1 MSQRVLRVRELMKR
15 ELSTLLTRDFDFG
28 GVLVTVN
35 DVDVNPD
42 LKSANVYIGVF
53 GETANPDAVVAQL
66 NERRGYIQNKLA
78 KRVVLKWTARLF
90 FHHDTSV
97 ERGTNVVSLI
107 DRIEIPDQ
115 IRPLGED
122 DVAL

>member
-1 MSQRVLRVRELMKR
+1 MSQRLLRVRELMKR

-35 DVDVNPD
+35 DIDVTPD
-42 LKSANVYIGVF
+42 FKQADVF
-53 GETANPDAVVAQL
+53 VGILGTLAKPEEIIAKL
-66 NERRGYIQNKLA
+66 NERHGALQNKLA
-78 KRVVLKWTARLF
+78 KRVILKFTPRLS

-107 DRIEIPDQ
+107 DRIDIPDE
-115 IRPLGED
+115 IRPLGEN
-122 DVAL
+122 DVEV

>member
-15 ELSTLLTRDFDFG
+15 ELSNMLSRDFEFG
-28 GVLVTVN
+28 GVLVTIN
-35 DVDVNPD
+35 DVDVTPD
-42 LKSANVYIGVF
+42 FKHAHVFIGIL
-53 GETANPDAVVAQL
+53 GSLANPEEIIKQL
-66 NERRGYIQNKLA
+66 TERRAYLQSKLA
-78 KRVVLKWTARLF
+78 KRVVLKFTPRLT

-107 DRIEIPDQ
+107 DRIDIPDE

>member
-1 MSQRVLRVRELMKR
+1 MSQRVLRVRELSKR
-15 ELSTLLTRDFDFG
+15 ELSAMLTKDFDFG

-35 DVDVNPD
+35 DVDVTPDFKQAHVFLGMLGSQVNPD
-42 LKSANVYIGVF
+42 GIIAKIN
-53 GETANPDAVVAQL
+53 DRRAVLQSK
-66 NERRGYIQNKLA
+66 IA
-78 KRVVLKWTARLF
+78 KRVVLKFTPRLA
-90 FHHDTSV
+90 FHHASSV

-107 DRIEIPDQ
+107 DRIDIPDE

>member
-15 ELSTLLTRDFDFG
+15 ELSTLLSRDFDFS

-35 DVDVNPD
+35 DVDVTPD
-42 LKSANVYIGVF
+42 FKQAHVFIGIL
-53 GETANPDAVVAQL
+53 GALANPEEIIAQL
-66 NERRGYIQNKLA
+66 TERRVYLQNKVA
-78 KRVVLKWTARLF
+78 KRVVLKFTPRLS
-90 FHHDTSV
+90 FHHDSSV

-107 DRIEIPDQ
+107 DRIDIPDE
-115 IRPLGED
+115 IRPLGAD